1 MSMLKVD
8 NFYQFFI
15 YLIYLYYLIIVRS
28 WYKYENKNK
37 KVRCPKC
44 NKFISS
50 MHGRNKPIRSKYLKS
65 CEQRIILI
73 INKKSYHCYNY
84 ENIFTEDLK
93 YQYKTL
99 NSYLKME
106 N

>member
-1 MSMLKVD
+1 MLLGLNQKEAKIKDVD
-8 NFYQFFI
+8 ENNGMI
-15 YLIYLYYLIIVRS
+15 EISI
-28 WYKYENKNK
+28 ENKNK